1 MVYRKPTTRSK
12 GQNKKPTKSLKPLG
26 RDRHGPKQKT
36 PKGPYGADRGP
47 KKSKKF
53 KKRTFSPLARGKTK
67 IEKKK
72 PHG

>member
-26 RDRHGPKQKT
+26 RKQKT
-36 PKGPYGADRGP
+36 PKGPHGADRGP

-67 IEKKK
+67 TEKRK